1 MRKTYPT
8 IGILK
13 NEEFTYEN
21 MLVTIADLKENRDE
35 IIKHI
40 LSLTSKDQVVNV
52 MTKMVERLGKATC
65 YIKLA
70 NEVMADLGLFNH
82 IAQELAEDT
91 LRRNNQLM
99 SIR

>member
-13 NEEFTYEN
+13 SEEFTYES
-21 MLVTIADLKENRDE
+21 MVVTISDLKENRDE

-40 LSLTSKDQVVNV
+40 LSLTSQDAMVNV
-52 MTKMVERLGKATC
+52 MTKMVEKLGKATC

-70 NEVMADLGLFNH
+70 NEVMADLGLFNN

-91 LRRNNQLM
+91 LRRNKQLM

>member
-1 MRKTYPT
+1 MKKTYST

-13 NEEFTYEN
+13 SEEFSYES
-21 MLVTIADLKENRDE
+21 MVVTLADLKENRDE

-40 LSLTSKDQVVNV
+40 ISLTSQDKVMNV
-52 MTKMVERLGKATC
+52 MTKMVERLGEATC

-91 LRRNNQLM
+91 LRRNKQLM